1 MRLALL
7 VIAAVITGY
16 GFYLLSQLGPG
27 NYVKVYAGS
36 YLWEQS
42 LIGFIIA
49 VVIFVLALY
58 LLISLFRF
66 AWRSPKS
73 FSRWRSRSHRKQAD
87 QNFGAG
93 YLSLIKGDWRQAEKN
108 LLNKSD
114 ASGVPYVNYLAAAQ
128 AAQELGKTAKRD
140 EYLNQALKTA
150 PKSRFAI
157 GLAKARLHLSAGEIE
172 QAEATL
178 QDLQQAGRK
187 NGQYLAL
194 AIQTYMAAGH
204 SEQALALLPSA
215 RKYDAMPTEE
225 LDQISDQAYSAKLK
239 NATSASK
246 AWKELPRD
254 QRAKTS
260 NVAIYAQ
267 ALIDTK
273 DHSEAEK
280 ILRAGL
286 KKSLDSDL
294 IRLFGRLESAKP
306 GKLRKA
312 AESWL
317 VTNPNNAELRLIAG
331 RFAMQEKKFDD
342 AETHLQSAIQ
352 IEQLPQAYALLGEL
366 YEANEDSSKA
376 LHLYRLG
383 ISALSSNAEQ
393 RLTRSL
399 IAPSMQT
406 PEEPPLEEQAV
417 EGQAI
422 EGKLLAS

>member
-1 MRLALL
+1 
-7 VIAAVITGY
+7 
-16 GFYLLSQLGPG
+16 
-27 NYVKVYAGS
+27 
-36 YLWEQS
+36 
-42 LIGFIIA
+42 
-49 VVIFVLALY
+49 
-58 LLISLFRF
+58 
-66 AWRSPKS
+66 
-73 FSRWRSRSHRKQAD
+73 
-87 QNFGAG
+87 
-93 YLSLIKGDWRQAEKN
+93 
-108 LLNKSD
+108 
-114 ASGVPYVNYLAAAQ
+114 
-128 AAQELGKTAKRD
+128 
-140 EYLNQALKTA
+140 
-150 PKSRFAI
+150 
-157 GLAKARLHLSAGEIE
+157 
-172 QAEATL
+172 
-178 QDLQQAGRK
+178 
-187 NGQYLAL
+187 
-194 AIQTYMAAGH
+194 
-204 SEQALALLPSA
+204 
-215 RKYDAMPTEE
+215 
-225 LDQISDQAYSAKLK
+225 
-239 NATSASK
+239 
-246 AWKELPRD
+246 
-254 QRAKTS
+254 
-260 NVAIYAQ
+260 
-267 ALIDTK
+267 
-273 DHSEAEK
+273 
-280 ILRAGL
+280 LRAGL